1 MSKGLQQRIVGAL
14 VLGAL
19 GLIILPVLFDFTAP
33 SRIDRST
40 KLPAAPEISA
50 VTVIKAERLAAVTSG
65 VLDNAIFDVS
75 KLIVATA
82 DEAPIALNEQG
93 LPKRWYIKVGSFGNK
108 ANADSA
114 LTTLRNKGFKAFV
127 NKLDQQGD
135 RLYEIW
141 VGPNIDKRRAVA
153 DQVNIDKLLKVKSK
167 MFAAIL

>member
-50 VTVIKAERLAAVTSG
+50 VTVIKAERPAVVTSG

-82 DEAPIALNEQG
+82 DEAPIRIPLLVCEQRAAVQHAVLRTLARADHLADVIWPRDVRLVHCDRVVHTHCEHAFPVLREGHLAHASRVEALDAGQG
-93 LPKRWYIKVGSFGNK
+93 HEVS
-108 ANADSA
+108 S
-114 LTTLRNKGFKAFV
+114 
-127 NKLDQQGD
+127 
-135 RLYEIW
+135 
-141 VGPNIDKRRAVA
+141 
-153 DQVNIDKLLKVKSK
+153 
-167 MFAAIL
+167 